1 MTINAGVWIDHHK
14 AIVVLFKGAEE
25 EIVQIDSNAE
35 RPFATAAG
43 TDSKQLERPQG
54 YIAEDKRD
62 HKYMLQ
68 LNSYYDDVLKSLQGV
83 GALLIL
89 GPGEAKGEFQKRLK
103 IQKFPA
109 ETVELQTADRLT
121 DRQVAARVRQ
131 RFIERPASRD

>member
-1 MTINAGVWIDHHK
+1 MTINAGVWIDHRK
-14 AIVVLFKGAEE
+14 AIVVLFKGGEE

-35 RPFATAAG
+35 RPFASNAE

-54 YIAEDKRD
+54 YIPGDKLD

-68 LNSYYDDVLKSLQGV
+68 LNTYYDEVLKSLQGV
-83 GALLIL
+83 GSLLIL

-103 IQKFPA
+103 SQKFPA
-109 ETVELQTADRLT
+109 ETVELQTADKLT

-131 RFIERPASRD
+131 RFIASPGIS